1 MLALGLFLKSQ
12 CFNGCASVDRTLAPT
27 PPPPGG
33 HELLASPRMPWDYL
47 GCRNPLSS
55 KGQHI
60 ARIASLC
67 GIPSAMATGA
77 GPHVGT

>member
-1 MLALGLFLKSQ
+1 MLALCLFLKVRVSMAVLLST
-12 CFNGCASVDRTLAPT
+12 GPLH
-27 PPPPGG
+27 PPPPPPAATSYLHPPGCPG
-33 HELLASPRMPWDYL
+33 IYL
-47 GCRNPLSS
+47 GCRNPLS